1 MIYYWSKN
9 EWCTPFPKQHMIK
22 STVPGEQTHTDVWGP
37 SHKSSVGNAKYYLLC
52 VDNYSQYVTIYFM
65 KEKWSY
71 QVLKTVHKYD

>member
-1 MIYYWSKN
+1 
-9 EWCTPFPKQHMIK
+9 MIK

-65 KEKWSY
+65 KEK
-71 QVLKTVHKYD
+71 